1 MECGECVWS
10 VCGVCG
16 VCVKCVKCVSNCAMR
31 MRLRVF
37 SQLFVLMR
45 AVFAQVI
52 ETGLPASD
60 VKESLHKLQV
70 RSNLA
75 PPRPS

>member
-1 MECGECVWS
+1 
-10 VCGVCG
+10 
-16 VCVKCVKCVSNCAMR
+16 MR

-37 SQLFVLMR
+37 SQFYVLIR

-70 RSNLA
+70 SSQLS
-75 PPRPS
+75 PPRCA